1 MLKTHQTTF
10 FMYNM
15 PSSILGLLN
24 LSLANGFMNK
34 STNWFLVLRNW
45 ISQSSIWTWSQMKWC
60 LISMCLVLECYIGFL
75 VKLMALVLS

>member
-1 MLKTHQTTF
+1 MHTFSYFNVINVEIPKINMLKTHQTTF

-34 STNWFLVLRNW
+34 STN
-45 ISQSSIWTWSQMKWC
+45 
-60 LISMCLVLECYIGFL
+60 
-75 VKLMALVLS
+75 